1 MSRWEATL
9 NELMKGE
16 LPMITLDNTFKNE
29 ASNINTAS
37 YDRDVVGITTT
48 TTTPLEGTTV
58 QKAHISVDEQGNL
71 VAEINKD
78 DLLIKALEDR
88 WEKARLEKV
97 VEKVEKEVGESVW
110 AEPINMA
117 IEANIEHLKEQ
128 LALAKEE
135 IESLKRELKSE
146 QERSDRQKEY
156 YEGIIKDY
164 RKIADRAEEKADA
177 ERAKYETATR
187 IVTSIAKL
195 LAED

>member
-1 MSRWEATL
+1 
-9 NELMKGE
+9 MKGE